1 MIFALSSTG
10 QVLSRS
16 AASVGR
22 YSNGADKIYILAP
35 YSDASIVRLVFTLPD
50 GTVFSN
56 LTDAVTDTST
66 PFTASYITQ
75 LYGDYGLWEFAVPL
89 KITQQSGTVDVNIM
103 IYFGDKTILTADT
116 SFMVDDAPALG
127 YDELHEMIGI
137 FSPENKDITNDILEA
152 LSRLTG
158 LERQNDQ
165 KISTLRT
172 DLGNVEGQA
181 EQNKTDIGI
190 LKAKTEQ
197 NETDI
202 DVLYNIS
209 YKNNDSVKIIKDSIT
224 PTYRP
229 LNTVLTICKDIS
241 DLIVPMSQDSWK
253 IFDYPNASH
262 TTLRTLDGR
271 TFVTDFDASGS
282 AIGMAV
288 LDVDND
294 FDYSAGFCCS
304 FDLDMCVSGK
314 ATYAEALENRFRL
327 YLGDAFT
334 LEISGGGIKVYSSGT
349 WYAHSFDWN
358 GEDFTPR
365 TIEEAKKLNTH
376 YALKY
381 SGGIL
386 QVYTLSEGLISFGD
400 TTDIPVDS
408 TMLIGAQL
416 SFTKGWCHTNTGNVV
431 SNFLISKHL
440 QLTDTTV
447 LPLNSR
453 IVFGKIDSLDAQ
465 IFHVSQ
471 NGSAVAGDS
480 VLFEFSTGET
490 IPNIYLSFY
499 QDQNYPIALNLRPN
513 CHYCINCIYDGGEW
527 IVKTTETPLYERS
540 TAEKVCID
548 LGYVPA
554 KKEALDAIAD
564 GQAKTNKEVTEAI
577 NDLSVRVS
585 NLESLSLTYVEDT
598 AISYGKLVPADV
610 GKYAL
615 VKRVGGILKKSHNLL
630 NVADATAM
638 AYERVTIDGDVIKIA
653 PASSIYGIQFLNA
666 SEIFEVGKTYYFTAS
681 PSQSHSEA
689 GFRFNYT
696 DKSKGEICKSGVLTV
711 EKEISSLD
719 YYINWGTGFDTETT
733 ISNIQAVE
741 GDVDL
746 PYEPYWEGI
755 REAKVTAIKSVGA
768 NLIDLNKIKK
778 QSLEKITI
786 IDNEVHI
793 AACSTIY
800 GIEWTANSNLLEIG
814 KTYYFGANVSRP
826 EKYGYAIKYKD
837 GERIINILNKAFT
850 ITKKVDKLLFYVGW
864 GVAYD
869 TETVI
874 SDLQIIKGTTA
885 QPYTPYVE
893 HTLPIPETVQAIHG
907 YGWGVNE
914 SANNYIDFEKKQ
926 FVQSVEKIDLGSLTW
941 SKVLKLQLQ
950 QKWLSICLPKPGF
963 DPWS

>member
-116 SFMVDDAPALG
+116 SFMVDDAPALD

-137 FSPENKDITNDILEA
+137 FTPEKEDITNDILEA

-158 LERQNDQ
+158 LERQHDQ
-165 KISTLRT
+165 NISMLRT

-181 EQNKTDIGI
+181 EQNKTDI
-190 LKAKTEQ
+190 
-197 NETDI
+197 
-202 DVLYNIS
+202 DVLNDIS
-209 YKNNDSVKIIKDSIT
+209 RKNSDSVKIIKDSIT

-229 LNTVLTICKDIS
+229 LNTMLTICKDVS

-288 LDVDND
+288 LAVDND

-453 IVFGKIDSLDAQ
+453 VVFGKIDSLNAP

-490 IPNIYLSFY
+490 TPNVYLSFY
-499 QDQNYPIALNLRPN
+499 QDQNYPIALNLWPN
-513 CHYCINCIYDGGEW
+513 CHYCINCMYDGGEW

-598 AISYGKLVPADV
+598 AISYEKLVPADV

-630 NVADATAM
+630 NVADATAFRS
-638 AYERVTIDGDVIKIA
+638 EQVTIDGDVIKIA
-653 PASSIYGIQFLNA
+653 PASSLYGIQFLNA
-666 SEIFEVGKTYYFTAS
+666 SEIFEVGKTYYFAAS
-681 PSQSHSEA
+681 PSQSYGGT
-689 GFRFNYT
+689 GFRFIYT
-696 DKSKGEICKSGVLTV
+696 DKSTSAIRQSGVLTV
-711 EKEISSLD
+711 EKEISTLV
-719 YYINWGTGFDTETT
+719 YYISWGTGFDAETT

-746 PYEPYWEGI
+746 PYEPYWEGV
-755 REAKVTAIKSVGA
+755 REAKVTDIESRGA
-768 NLIDLNKIKK
+768 DELID
-778 QSLEKITI
+778 TF
-786 IDNEVHI
+786 H
-793 AACSTIY
+793 
-800 GIEWTANSNLLEIG
+800 
-814 KTYYFGANVSRP
+814 
-826 EKYGYAIKYKD
+826 
-837 GERIINILNKAFT
+837 
-850 ITKKVDKLLFYVGW
+850 
-864 GVAYD
+864 
-869 TETVI
+869 
-874 SDLQIIKGTTA
+874 
-885 QPYTPYVE
+885 
-893 HTLPIPETVQAIHG
+893 IPEAVQAIHG
-907 YGWGVNE
+907 YGWGMNE
-914 SANNYIDFEKKQ
+914 SVYNYIDFEKQQ
-926 FVQSVEKIDLGSLTW
+926 FVQSVKKIDLGSLDW
-941 SKVLKLQLQ
+941 SVTRGYEDVFQTSIEIIKPVYEGDFASCVCEKYDTLPYYALYYGGDSGIAVDSQGNLAVLDSTYSDVTSFKEAMNGVFAYIELAEPIITDISDL
-950 QKWLSICLPKPGF
+950 LSSDNFIEVEGGGNLRFVNEHKTSVPNNTAYVTRKE
-963 DPWS
+963 

>member
-116 SFMVDDAPALG
+116 SFMVDDAPALD

-137 FSPENKDITNDILEA
+137 FTPEKEDITNDILEA

-158 LERQNDQ
+158 LERQHDQ
-165 KISTLRT
+165 NISTLRT

-181 EQNKTDIGI
+181 EQNKTDI
-190 LKAKTEQ
+190 
-197 NETDI
+197 
-202 DVLYNIS
+202 DVLNDIS
-209 YKNNDSVKIIKDSIT
+209 RKNSDSVKIIKDSIT

-229 LNTVLTICKDIS
+229 LNTMLTICKDVS

-288 LDVDND
+288 LAVDND

-408 TMLIGAQL
+408 TMLIGAHL

-453 IVFGKIDSLDAQ
+453 VVFGKIDSLNAP

-490 IPNIYLSFY
+490 TPNVYLSFY
-499 QDQNYPIALNLRPN
+499 QDQNYPIALNLWPN
-513 CHYCINCIYDGGEW
+513 CHYCINCMYDGGEW

-554 KKEALDAIAD
+554 KKEALDAMAD

-598 AISYGKLVPADV
+598 AISYEKLVPADV

-630 NVADATAM
+630 NVADATAL

-653 PASSIYGIQFLNA
+653 PASSLYGIQFLNA

-681 PSQSHSEA
+681 PSQSHSGA
-689 GFRFNYT
+689 GFRFGYT
-696 DKSKGEICKSGVLTV
+696 DKSKSEIRKSGVLTV
-711 EKEISSLD
+711 EKEISSLC

-755 REAKVTAIKSVGA
+755 GEAKVTDIESRGA
-768 NLIDLNKIKK
+768 DKLID
-778 QSLEKITI
+778 TF
-786 IDNEVHI
+786 H
-793 AACSTIY
+793 
-800 GIEWTANSNLLEIG
+800 
-814 KTYYFGANVSRP
+814 
-826 EKYGYAIKYKD
+826 
-837 GERIINILNKAFT
+837 
-850 ITKKVDKLLFYVGW
+850 
-864 GVAYD
+864 
-869 TETVI
+869 
-874 SDLQIIKGTTA
+874 
-885 QPYTPYVE
+885 
-893 HTLPIPETVQAIHG
+893 IPETVQAIHG

-914 SANNYIDFEKKQ
+914 SANNYIDFEKQQ

-941 SKVLKLQLQ
+941 SNIGGYGSPVFQTPIENIKPVYEGDFASCVCEKYDTLPYYALYYSGDSGIAVDSNGNLAVLDSAYSDVTSFKEAMNGVFAYIELAEPIITDISDLISSDNFIKVEGGGTLRFVNEYKMSVPNNIAYVTR
-950 QKWLSICLPKPGF
+950 KE
-963 DPWS
+963 